1 MTKIK
6 NFFNLMIEVIIEARA
21 HKARATS
28 LHIGK

>member
-6 NFFNLMIEVIIEARA
+6 NFIKLMVEVIAEAKE